1 MRLKPEVRWILAALA
16 VPALCLCLMVGV
28 YFLPPVYSRLSWR
41 VDEALLWVQYRLNP
55 PAEQV
60 FVPQAAAP
68 KLEPLVT
75 VIGAAAGPEAG
86 APAATP
92 AGAIAA
98 PVTPGVNA
106 TSAQP
111 APTALPSAVLP
122 ATATPALPTPTAT
135 PLPPANQLE
144 GVVYEDQHGRW
155 NYCAPANLSM
165 ALSYWGWLG
174 NRDVVGPVL
183 KPMEK
188 DKNVMPYEMVD
199 YITYQTQLRVAYR
212 VGGDLD
218 LMRRSLAAG
227 FPLLVEKGVYL
238 HDLTGVLSWM
248 GHYQVVTGYDD
259 ASQMFTTQDSF
270 LKANL
275 QVSYDEMLTGWRA
288 FNYTYLLIYPAERE
302 AEVLALL
309 GPDADPRANAERAAQ
324 KALDEQ
330 PGLAGMARYFA
341 RFNLGS
347 SQIRLAQLSETV
359 PEGGDAARAQAEAA
373 GYYTQAAQAYDEAFR
388 LYSALPEDDRP
399 WRMLWYQT
407 GPYYAYYFTGR
418 YQEVIDLATLTLKS
432 VQGDRNLE
440 ESYYWRARA
449 RVALGDKAGAVEDLQ
464 LALKYHPGFG
474 PALLL
479 YQEMN

>member
-1 MRLKPEVRWILAALA
+1 MRLKPEERWILAALA
-16 VPALCLCLMVGV
+16 VPVLCLGLVGV
-28 YFLPPVYSRLSWR
+28 YFLPPVYNRLSWR
-41 VDEALLWVQYRLNP
+41 VDEAILWVQYRLNP

-60 FVPQAAAP
+60 FVPQATP
-68 KLEPLVT
+68 VKVEPLVT
-75 VIGAAAGPEAG
+75 VVGA
-86 APAATP
+86 APAAVMPAAAP
-92 AGAIAA
+92 AGALA
-98 PVTPGVNA
+98 TPGVNA
-106 TSAQP
+106 APGATAPAQP
-111 APTALPSAVLP
+111 SPTALPV
-122 ATATPALPTPTAT
+122 TATPAPPTPSPT
-135 PLPPANQLE
+135 PPPPAIQLQ

-183 KPMEK
+183 KPVEK

-218 LMRRSLAAG
+218 LLRRALAAG
-227 FPLLVEKGVYL
+227 FPMLVEKGVYL

-259 ASQMFTTQDSF
+259 AAQMFTTQDSF
-270 LKANL
+270 VKANL
-275 QVSYDEMLTGWRA
+275 QVSYEEMLTGWRA
-288 FNYTYLLIYPAERE
+288 FNDTYLLIYPAERE

-309 GPDADPRANAERAAQ
+309 GPDADPTANAERAAQ
-324 KALDEQ
+324 KALAEA

-341 RFNLGS
+341 QFNLGS

-359 PEGGDAARAQAEAA
+359 PEGGDAAKAQAEAA
-373 GYYTQAAQAYDEAFR
+373 NYYTQAAQAYDEAFR

-418 YQEVIDLATLTLKS
+418 YQEVIDLTTLTLKS

-449 RVALGDKAGAVEDLQ
+449 EVALGNKTGAVEDLQ

-479 YQEMN
+479 YQDMNSQ